1 MGEIHEKMAMISFGG
16 RIFLEFFFC
25 FTVYLICKYFSI
37 VQQMTTD
44 YVGIKASFFY
54 VECEVSSTQVDKTFR
69 NNLLAAGCA
78 SGIAAGFNAPIAGL
92 FFALESVQMNYG
104 PEESR
109 ARGPPMQLLAAV
121 LAATVSQ
128 LGLGSSPAVDLD
140 FFGWVPARSLW
151 ELPFFIILGFL
162 CGLVAAALRSLRQLG
177 SKFFA
182 AAEEAGC
189 PRYLFPIVAGI
200 LVAIVTFSDST
211 KEVLYKGFANV
222 NLVLD
227 YADGGKQ
234 PAFAGWGRKMIV
246 FDYSILIGL
255 QLEFSI
261 DDSRTFAPSINRNH
275 TDTNGD
281 HAILFPF
288 LKLLVFKANC
298 NEHLHCSEEFCHK
311 NKNSNKNTNES
322 NYKNNA
328 ETGTRNRPQEAEE
341 GQ

>member
-1 MGEIHEKMAMISFGG
+1 
-16 RIFLEFFFC
+16 
-25 FTVYLICKYFSI
+25 
-37 VQQMTTD
+37 MTTD
-44 YVGIKASFFY
+44 YVGSKASFFY
-54 VECEVSSTQVDKTFR
+54 VECEVSPTQVDKTFR

-234 PAFAGWGRKMIV
+234 PAFAGWGSKR
-246 FDYSILIGL
+246 SCLI
-255 QLEFSI
+255 I
-261 DDSRTFAPSINRNH
+261 
-275 TDTNGD
+275 
-281 HAILFPF
+281 PF
-288 LKLLVFKANC
+288 LLSFNWNFPLMTVVPLL
-298 NEHLHCSEEFCHK
+298 L
-311 NKNSNKNTNES
+311 
-322 NYKNNA
+322 
-328 ETGTRNRPQEAEE
+328 P
-341 GQ
+341 

>member
-1 MGEIHEKMAMISFGG
+1 M
-16 RIFLEFFFC
+16 
-25 FTVYLICKYFSI
+25 
-37 VQQMTTD
+37 
-44 YVGIKASFFY
+44 
-54 VECEVSSTQVDKTFR
+54 DKTFR

-104 PEESR
+104 PEETR

-128 LGLGSSPAVDLD
+128 LGLGSSPAVDLE

-234 PAFAGWGRKMIV
+234 PAFAGWGSKR
-246 FDYSILIGL
+246 FCLSLI
-255 QLEFSI
+255 
-261 DDSRTFAPSINRNH
+261 
-275 TDTNGD
+275 
-281 HAILFPF
+281 ILF
-288 LKLLVFKANC
+288 LLGFNWNFPLMVVVP
-298 NEHLHCSEEFCHK
+298 LLL
-311 NKNSNKNTNES
+311 
-322 NYKNNA
+322 
-328 ETGTRNRPQEAEE
+328 P
-341 GQ
+341 